1 MCAVF
6 KFASN
11 VEEFVIAMDCDK
23 SELSFVLTC
32 KDGEP
37 RFFEESIRTPEFAVS
52 SCGWSAF
59 VFPLLLSA
67 PSMVTFCS
75 PCTKLNYLDRA
86 GWLCTYL
93 RGLTFPVC

>member
-23 SELSFVLTC
+23 SELSIVLTC

-37 RFFEESIRTPEFAVS
+37 AFSKNQYARPSLLFRAVAGQRLCS
-52 SCGWSAF
+52 RCF
-59 VFPLLLSA
+59 YQHPL
-67 PSMVTFCS
+67 C
-75 PCTKLNYLDRA
+75 
-86 GWLCTYL
+86 
-93 RGLTFPVC
+93 